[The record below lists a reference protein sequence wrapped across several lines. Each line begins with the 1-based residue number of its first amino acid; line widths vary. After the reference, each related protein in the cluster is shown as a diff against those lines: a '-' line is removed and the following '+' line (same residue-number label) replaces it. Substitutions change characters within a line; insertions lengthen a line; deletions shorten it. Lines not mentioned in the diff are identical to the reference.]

1 MSLVVQCFYDFSIEE
16 LFSQRAMFCFSF
28 YVHSCGNFVISYV
41 TFMQKVM
48 QITTRKQICLN
59 CLSFQEHPN
68 SPLGFSRVRV
78 APSLVFCGS
87 LFVLFLLSIVF
98 VLLRFTA
105 SEPMFIFFCCCFCFV
120 ICVFLVAIAL
130 CVLRFTASNYPLGII

>member
-1 MSLVVQCFYDFSIEE
+1 MIFLLDLGTVQSAYCFVFHFMCTLAETFFYLLCYIHVEGYANNNEKTNMLE
-16 LFSQRAMFCFSF
+16 LL
-28 YVHSCGNFVISYV
+28 I
-41 TFMQKVM
+41 
-48 QITTRKQICLN
+48 LP
-59 CLSFQEHPN
+59 EHPN
-68 SPLGFSRVRV
+68 SPLGFSRVCV
-78 APSLVFCGS
+78 APSFVFCRS

-105 SEPMFIFFCCCFCFV
+105 SEPMFSFFCCCFCFV